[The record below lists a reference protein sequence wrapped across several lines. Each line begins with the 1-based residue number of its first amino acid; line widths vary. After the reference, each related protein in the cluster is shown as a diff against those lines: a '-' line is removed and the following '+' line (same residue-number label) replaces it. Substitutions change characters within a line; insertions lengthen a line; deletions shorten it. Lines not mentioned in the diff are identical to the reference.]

1 MHISQLFGS
10 VQKKPT
16 GMWHARKEC
25 STGRKSVWTEKMKHH
40 YNTTSKDKALR
51 DIEDFV
57 SRGFLPG
64 LVENEI
70 EAQSRQVKF
79 TLTKNVRGQ
88 EIVCCPCIRRTLWRK
103 VKSQCVAGI
112 KEIRE
117 VSLDKKKIPFGQKEN
132 SVWRKMI
139 GLKIPATEPSVLSL
153 NEKDSI
159 RWLKQSDQGVSWDA
173 MCRQI

>member
-1 MHISQLFGS
+1 MHISSAFWFS
-10 VQKKPT
+10 AEKANWHVTRPKRMFYRKKV
-16 GMWHARKEC
+16 RLD
-25 STGRKSVWTEKMKHH
+25 RKMKHH

-88 EIVCCPCIRRTLWRK
+88 EIVCCPCIKRTL
-103 VKSQCVAGI
+103 
-112 KEIRE
+112 
-117 VSLDKKKIPFGQKEN
+117 
-132 SVWRKMI
+132 
-139 GLKIPATEPSVLSL
+139 
-153 NEKDSI
+153 
-159 RWLKQSDQGVSWDA
+159 
-173 MCRQI
+173 